1 MRGDPIV
8 IRLCI
13 DKDLDAMLHIIND
26 SAGAYKGHIPDDCYH
41 QPYMSRH
48 ELLSEIAAGVVF
60 YGYEHQGHL
69 VAIMGIQDKGPVVL
83 IRHAYTRTDRRRQ
96 GLGSRLLTYL
106 LDQTDKP
113 VLVGTWRDATWAI
126 QFYQKHGFQLASD
139 ELKDTLLEKY
149 WSIPERQVETS
160 VVLMSG
166 TYQQELA
173 SG

>member
-1 MRGDPIV
+1 MCGWIGE
-8 IRLCI
+8 L
-13 DKDLDAMLHIIND
+13 
-26 SAGAYKGHIPDDCYH
+26 
-41 QPYMSRH
+41 RH
-48 ELLSEIAAGVVF
+48 PELFA
-60 YGYEHQGHL
+60 
-69 VAIMGIQDKGPVVL
+69 
-83 IRHAYTRTDRRRQ
+83 RRKI
-96 GLGSRLLTYL
+96 
-106 LDQTDKP
+106 QTDKP